1 MPETVVNTT
10 PSNSSTASPSRTV
23 LLLMR
28 VLTFVFLLI
37 ALILIAT
44 LKQTDADTEEQ
55 IKFSDFYGYRY
66 MLATIIIGFAYNLL
80 QMAFSIFTVV
90 SGNRVLSGDGGYL
103 FDFFADKMISYFM
116 ISGSAAGFGL
126 TVELG
131 RGVPS
136 NSFIDK
142 ANAAASLL
150 LIGFVFT
157 AIASTITS
165 FALPKKAN

>member
-10 PSNSSTASPSRTV
+10 PSNSSTASSRTV

-55 IKFSDFYGYRY
+55 VKFSDFYAYRY

-136 NSFIDK
+136 NPFTDK
-142 ANAAASLL
+142 ANASASLL

>member
-1 MPETVVNTT
+1 MICSNIVIINDCVVN
-10 PSNSSTASPSRTV
+10 
-23 LLLMR
+23 LY
-28 VLTFVFLLI
+28 
-37 ALILIAT
+37 
-44 LKQTDADTEEQ
+44 EQ
-55 IKFSDFYGYRY
+55 
-66 MLATIIIGFAYNLL
+66 
-80 QMAFSIFTVV
+80 
-90 SGNRVLSGDGGYL
+90 
-103 FDFFADKMISYFM
+103 MISYFM

>member
-55 IKFSDFYGYRY
+55 IKFSDFYGYR
-66 MLATIIIGFAYNLL
+66 
-80 QMAFSIFTVV
+80 
-90 SGNRVLSGDGGYL
+90 
-103 FDFFADKMISYFM
+103 
-116 ISGSAAGFGL
+116 
-126 TVELG
+126 
-131 RGVPS
+131 
-136 NSFIDK
+136 
-142 ANAAASLL
+142 
-150 LIGFVFT
+150 
-157 AIASTITS
+157 
-165 FALPKKAN
+165 